1 MPRYRT
7 FRSLFEDNFNGVTN
21 HYRSELVNRKPLES
35 RLVQLPKSRQIQVG
49 RQAASVKLGKAF
61 LGKLKGLGIK

>member
-7 FRSLFEDNFNGVTN
+7 FRFLFEDNFNGVTN
-21 HYRSELVNRKPLES
+21 HYQAQLINRKPLES
-35 RLVQLPKSRQIQVG
+35 RLVQLPRARQQRLGKVV
-49 RQAASVKLGKAF
+49 ASVKLGKAF